1 MGHLSLCIFHQGDS
15 GGPLNKDGFTYG
27 ITSFGSSAGCEAGYP
42 DAFTRVFNYLDWIE
56 ANTGI
61 TP

>member
-1 MGHLSLCIFHQGDS
+1 MFAFFQGDS
-15 GGPLNKDGFTYG
+15 GGPLNKDGKTYG

-42 DAFTRVFNYLDWIE
+42 DAFTRVTQYLDWISS
-56 ANTGI
+56 NTGV